1 VFAKSPTFNANP
13 AIDGI
18 MLRISVSSFCFF
30 AASAAEFAAAI
41 AARRVASIVAAARAA
56 AAAIAAR
63 RAASTASQVCSEA
76 ALVMPAVIRVA
87 VETVLKFVKQ
97 VSDAEA
103 KARGPN
109 VVSEAGIVS
118 EVIGD
123 ESNASLPMLMT
134 ELPNVSDVRDAPQ
147 KAQSPMAVTKFGIVS
162 EVSGTE

>member
-1 VFAKSPTFNANP
+1 
-13 AIDGI
+13 
-18 MLRISVSSFCFF
+18 MLRISASSFCFF

-41 AARRVASIVAAARAA
+41 ATSRVASAAAAAIAARRVASAA

-63 RAASTASQVCSEA
+63 RAASTASQVCNEA
-76 ALVMPAVIRVA
+76 AFVMPASISVA

-118 EVIGD
+118 EVNGE
-123 ESNASLPMLMT
+123 ESNASLPMLSR
-134 ELPNVSDVRDAPQ
+134 ELPSVSVVRDAPQ
-147 KAQSPMAVTKFGIVS
+147 KAQSPMVVTKFGIVS
-162 EVSGTE
+162 EVSGAE

>member
-1 VFAKSPTFNANP
+1 MFAKSPTFNANP

-30 AASAAEFAAAI
+30 AASAAEF
-41 AARRVASIVAAARAA
+41 

>member
-1 VFAKSPTFNANP
+1 
-13 AIDGI
+13 

-41 AARRVASIVAAARAA
+41 AARR
-56 AAAIAAR
+56 
-63 RAASTASQVCSEA
+63 AASTASQVCNEA
-76 ALVMPAVIRVA
+76 AFVMPAVIRVA

-118 EVIGD
+118 EVNGD
-123 ESNASLPMLMT
+123 ESNASLPMLIT